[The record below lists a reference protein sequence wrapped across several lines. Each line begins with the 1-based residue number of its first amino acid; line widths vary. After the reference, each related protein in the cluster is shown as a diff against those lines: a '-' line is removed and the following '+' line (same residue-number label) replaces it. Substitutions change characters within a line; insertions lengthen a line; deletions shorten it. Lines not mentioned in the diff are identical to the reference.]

1 MEKQMNHDLDQH
13 VTVLGWVYIIMNA
26 LVALTGLCITP
37 FIFGG
42 GLLSGE
48 SEAIVVTSI
57 VATFV
62 FGVMMALSLPGI
74 LAGWGLLKR
83 KSWARI
89 LTIVLGVLNLTSFP
103 IGTIVGVY
111 SLWVLLQHEASD
123 LFNGQKPAGVA
134 YTG

>member
-1 MEKQMNHDLDQH
+1 MEKQNLDQH
-13 VTVLGWVYIIMNA
+13 VTVLGWVYIVMNA
-26 LVALTGLCITP
+26 LLALTGLCIAP

-48 SEAIVVTSI
+48 GEAMVITSI

-62 FGVMMALSLPGI
+62 FAIMMALALPGI
-74 LAGWGLLKR
+74 IAGWGLLKR

-89 LTIVLGVLNLTSFP
+89 LTIILGVLNLTNFP

-123 LFNGQKPAGVA
+123 LFNGQSKASTA